1 MKKISLSLAALGL
14 MVFCACGESRQ
25 EQTDTP
31 FAATVAP
38 EIGPAQQLG
47 KNIDAAADTVKED
60 LKQTKTEVGQ
70 AMDTA
75 KKDLK
80 QATDK
85 IKSETNKAAD
95 KVAHTAKKASE
106 TIKKE
111 TSKAA
116 DNVKKA
122 AKDVKKDLSK

>member
-1 MKKISLSLAALGL
+1 MKKMSLCLATLGL
-14 MVFCACGESRQ
+14 LFFSACGEAQ
-25 EQTDTP
+25 QTQTDTP
-31 FAATVAP
+31 FAETVAP

-47 KNIDAAADTVKED
+47 KNIDDAADTVKAD
-60 LKQTKTEVGQ
+60 LKQTKTEAGQ
-70 AMDTA
+70 AVDTA

-95 KVAHTAKKASE
+95 KVAQTAKKASE

-111 TSKAA
+111 TNKAA